1 MTQPDVNA
9 LCFDVFGTVVDWR
22 SGVIRAGEQLGAEH
36 DLDVDWAAFSD
47 AWRKEYVPAMN
58 RVREGEIPWRTID
71 ELHREAL
78 EDLLDEFDIE
88 GLPEAETDWLNRA
101 WHRLDPW
108 PDTIP
113 GLNRLRED
121 YVVASLSNGNM
132 RLLGDMAKR
141 AGIPW
146 DLVLSAELAR
156 HYKTDEEAYLNA
168 AELLDEDPEDVCM
181 VACHEIDLK
190 GARNAGLRTAYVH
203 RPDEWG
209 REAEADPMPDA
220 DAFDVV
226 AEDVVDL
233 AARLDA

>member
-1 MTQPDVNA
+1 MSLSVNA
-9 LCFDVFGTVVDWR
+9 LTFDVFGTVVDWR

-36 DLDVDWAAFSD
+36 DLDVDWPAFAD

-58 RVREGEIPWRTID
+58 RVREGEIPWHTID

-78 EDLLDEFDIE
+78 DDLLVEFNVE
-88 GLPEAETDWLNRA
+88 GLSEAEKDWLNRA

-108 PDTIP
+108 PDAIP
-113 GLNRLRED
+113 GIKRLREE
-121 YVVASLSNGNM
+121 YFVASLSNGNM

-146 DLVLSAELAR
+146 DLVLSAELAG
-156 HYKTDEEAYLNA
+156 HYKTDEEAYLKA
-168 AELLDEDPEDVCM
+168 AELLDEDPGDVCM

-209 REAEADPMPDA
+209 REAEADPMPDQA
-220 DAFDVV
+220 EFDLV
-226 AEDVVDL
+226 AEDIVDL
-233 AARLDA
+233 AEQLRT